1 MAANEAQ
8 IKETI
13 TTVRWTNLNLK
24 FYSECSKQFSTRFF
38 RAFETPKQLADLL
51 RKNSSTSVL
60 QEVILNFSE

>member
-13 TTVRWTNLNLK
+13 TTVRSTNLNLK
-24 FYSECSKQFSTRFF
+24 FYSECSKQFRTRFF
-38 RAFETPKQLADLL
+38 RAFETPKQLSDLL

-60 QEVILNFSE
+60 QGVILNFSE